1 MEVGGRYSWQ
11 WEVEREAAASLAQAR
26 SPFTRIKY
34 VVGIDCLKV
43 TMIVFNPKINIFNIF
58 FFVSPYCCIDTE
70 S

>member
-34 VVGIDCLKV
+34 VVGIDCLK
-43 TMIVFNPKINIFNIF
+43 
-58 FFVSPYCCIDTE
+58 SL
-70 S
+70 